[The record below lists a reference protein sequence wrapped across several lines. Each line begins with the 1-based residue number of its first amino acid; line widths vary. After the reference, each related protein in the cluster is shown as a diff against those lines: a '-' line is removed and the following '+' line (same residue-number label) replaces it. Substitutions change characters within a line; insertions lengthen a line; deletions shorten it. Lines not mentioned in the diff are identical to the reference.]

1 MSVPTTAEDRLV
13 REMRR
18 MKESAGLSYEKL
30 AALTHYSRSSWER
43 FLNGKKPVTRQVV
56 EQLVTA
62 LGDEPNQL
70 LDLWARARLEA
81 GDTARPA
88 ADRPAVPAGTAPA
101 PVRELLAATAFL
113 AGVAVGALLVRA
125 GRRGTAPHQ
134 GPLIPPDPLG
144 RAARAAS

>member
-81 GDTARPA
+81 G
-88 ADRPAVPAGTAPA
+88 APA
-101 PVRELLAATAFL
+101 HPAPAQPATDRSLPRPGRPPVRELAAATAFL
-113 AGVAVGALLVRA
+113 AGLALGALLARA
-125 GRRGTAPHQ
+125 GRRIPAASHIA
-134 GPLIPPDPLG
+134 LIPPHPSG
-144 RAARAAS
+144 GTP